1 MGLVPRMPPSP
12 PGQCPSPGRSW
23 PLSLQDSQLCC
34 RHLGWLPGLRA
45 HQAGQV
51 GTPAGKVRPGEGE
64 TWLGFSGACGQ
75 GQQLRETGFS
85 SERGGGGGCRWGVGG
100 IPPPS
105 DPRPCLVPGLP
116 PGCEAWVP
124 GGLQAAGVLAL
135 VPGSL
140 SEPRGLPSVPRG
152 PLPRLSPAVPG
163 HCPSSPAPSP
173 GPDISALQ
181 VGEGVARA
189 PPDAPE
195 LAGARLLPAALGR
208 CLCPGA
214 GLCHLCPY
222 ARLCPPSVWVS
233 QPV

>member
-34 RHLGWLPGLRA
+34 RHLGWLPGPRA
-45 HQAGQV
+45 RQAGQV

-116 PGCEAWVP
+116 PGCEAWY
-124 GGLQAAGVLAL
+124 GGSQEDSRPQASWPWCL
-135 VPGSL
+135 VPCLNPGA
-140 SEPRGLPSVPRG
+140 
-152 PLPRLSPAVPG
+152 SP
-163 HCPSSPAPSP
+163 
-173 GPDISALQ
+173 
-181 VGEGVARA
+181 
-189 PPDAPE
+189 
-195 LAGARLLPAALGR
+195 
-208 CLCPGA
+208 LCPGVPCL
-214 GLCHLCPY
+214 G
-222 ARLCPPSVWVS
+222 CPPRSLGTVLPALLHPQVLTSLPCRWEREWLGHPQMPQSWLVPAS
-233 QPV
+233 CQQP